1 MKIISFGKKN
11 CDQQSANNQ
20 VRDKVTENENHSP
33 LQLHHETMGGML
45 ILSES
50 TEIIKLQIT
59 GLISLAAFPPPK
71 PLNKEIIAIHNFEY

>member
-11 CDQQSANNQ
+11 CNQQSANNQ
-20 VRDKVTENENHSP
+20 VRDKVRENENHGP

-50 TEIIKLQIT
+50 TEIIKL
-59 GLISLAAFPPPK
+59 
-71 PLNKEIIAIHNFEY
+71 